1 MLEAPRVGGIA
12 YVVPLTQHFRH
23 RLSIDIFRLNET
35 WLLDLHVLLCHYI

>member
-12 YVVPLTQHFRH
+12 YVVPLTQRFHH
-23 RLSIDIFRLNET
+23 RLSIDIFRLNEM